1 MRGIVIATVLALAF
15 LVAPVEAA
23 VAAASSSAPATSSH
37 NRIPLPDDKKEEPQ
51 RKKSESSTKLTRG
64 VLCRSR
70 VATVRRVH
78 SPVWTDVLEEPAV
91 ELDVPKRTEHLIRLL
106 RPPALQV
113 FRN

>member
-1 MRGIVIATVLALAF
+1 VRGIVIATVLALAF

-23 VAAASSSAPATSSH
+23 VAAASSSAPATGSH

-51 RKKSESSTKLTRG
+51 RKKSEASTKLARG
-64 VLCRSR
+64 VLYRAR
-70 VATVRRVH
+70 FVVRRVNG
-78 SPVWTDVLEEPAV
+78 PVWTHVVREPHV
-91 ELDVPKRTEHLIRLL
+91 ELDVPERTEHLTRLL

>member
-51 RKKSESSTKLTRG
+51 RKKSESSKLARG
-64 VLCRSR
+64 VLCRAR
-70 VATVRRVH
+70 VAPVRCVNR
-78 SPVWTDVLEEPAV
+78 PVWTDLVREPDV
-91 ELDVPKRTEHLIRLL
+91 ELDVPRRTEHLRRLL

>member
-1 MRGIVIATVLALAF
+1 
-15 LVAPVEAA
+15 VEAA

-51 RKKSESSTKLTRG
+51 RKKSESSTKLARG
-64 VLCRSR
+64 VLCRAH
-70 VATVRRVH
+70 VVTLRRGNR
-78 SPVWTDVLEEPAV
+78 PVWTDLVREPHV
-91 ELDVPKRTEHLIRLL
+91 ELDVPRRTEHLRRLL